1 MLEDDAKMTKKAHNT
16 STEGQC
22 PTCHHHMEQQSPR
35 HYYCQTCQQNYYE
48 NYICPICGQ
57 ELSQIKGCGA
67 INYLCK
73 TDGLISSSKILFQ
86 YLAQ

>member
-1 MLEDDAKMTKKAHNT
+1 MAKKEHNMT
-16 STEGQC
+16 TEGEC
-22 PTCHHHMEQQSPR
+22 PTCGHIMNLKSPR
-35 HYYCQTCQQNYYE
+35 HYYCQNCQKNYYE
-48 NYICPICGQ
+48 NYICPICKH
-57 ELSQIKGCGA
+57 EISQIKGCGA

>member
-1 MLEDDAKMTKKAHNT
+1 MTN
-16 STEGQC
+16 SQDNIQVEGSC
-22 PTCHHHMEQQSPR
+22 PVCKHLMQLVNPR
-35 HYYCQTCQQNYYE
+35 NYYCQTCQRNYAEY
-48 NYICPICGQ
+48 YLCPYCGQ
-57 ELSQIKGCGA
+57 ELTQIKGCGA

>member
-1 MLEDDAKMTKKAHNT
+1 MAKKEHNVNI
-16 STEGQC
+16 EGQC
-22 PTCHHHMEQQSPR
+22 PTCHHHMELQNLR
-35 HYYCQTCQQNYYE
+35 HYYCKNCHKNYNE
-48 NYICPICGQ
+48 NYICPVCKQ